1 MENRL
6 KPEDLE
12 RTYGVPFVE
21 LSKFSLNP
29 TLIKMFDE
37 HTLRKLKFIPLFKS
51 GNTLVVAMVNPSDV
65 KTIDEIA
72 RMTNME
78 IEPMVCDERELH
90 NVLNSI
96 FTGSQPTTTPVAKP
110 SSGSDHFTVVDI
122 KGKATDDVE
131 KIIAD
136 ELESKYG
143 VPFVRLSDF
152 MIEPSLVK
160 MFSEDTLRRL
170 KFIPLFKSDN
180 VLTIAMVNPLDIK
193 AIDEIRRLA
202 NMDIETMVCEE
213 EDLEQTLNTI
223 FSPIKSESRWRYI
236 SADEL
241 KKQIEEE
248 PTISE
253 KIEVKPEPL
262 PQQVLPEVIAEDA
275 EVIRYINDLLTRA
288 VRERASDLHIEHTQD
303 GLAIRIRVDGILHPM
318 QQPPSH
324 IRNAIIP
331 RIKVMSNLNIA
342 EHRIPQDGRCSFV
355 VDGKEIDLR
364 VSTLPTIYGESA
376 VIRILDKSIGL
387 LSTEELGLS
396 PNELKLFEKLLSIP
410 YGMILVT
417 GPTGSGKTTTL
428 YAILRRLISTEKNIV
443 TIEDPVE
450 YRIPGIRQTQVN
462 IRAGYTFANGLR
474 AILRQDP
481 DIVMVGEIRDKETA
495 NIAVHAALTGH
506 LVLSTLH
513 TNDAPGALPRLIDM
527 GVEPFLVA
535 SSVVGVIA
543 QRLVR
548 KICPRCREP
557 FTPTPELIKA
567 ENLPDNVTLY
577 RGKGCNYCRRTG
589 YRGRTGIFQI
599 MLVDDKIRNLVV
611 SKAPAS
617 EIERAAAAN
626 GMLSLRESGM
636 QKVLEGIT
644 TLEEVL
650 RVTQ

>member
-1 MENRL
+1 
-6 KPEDLE
+6 
-12 RTYGVPFVE
+12 
-21 LSKFSLNP
+21 
-29 TLIKMFDE
+29 
-37 HTLRKLKFIPLFKS
+37 
-51 GNTLVVAMVNPSDV
+51 
-65 KTIDEIA
+65 
-72 RMTNME
+72 
-78 IEPMVCDERELH
+78 
-90 NVLNSI
+90 
-96 FTGSQPTTTPVAKP
+96 
-110 SSGSDHFTVVDI
+110 
-122 KGKATDDVE
+122 
-131 KIIAD
+131 
-136 ELESKYG
+136 
-143 VPFVRLSDF
+143 
-152 MIEPSLVK
+152 
-160 MFSEDTLRRL
+160 
-170 KFIPLFKSDN
+170 
-180 VLTIAMVNPLDIK
+180 
-193 AIDEIRRLA
+193 
-202 NMDIETMVCEE
+202 
-213 EDLEQTLNTI
+213 
-223 FSPIKSESRWRYI
+223 
-236 SADEL
+236 
-241 KKQIEEE
+241 
-248 PTISE
+248 
-253 KIEVKPEPL
+253 
-262 PQQVLPEVIAEDA
+262 
-275 EVIRYINDLLTRA
+275 
-288 VRERASDLHIEHTQD
+288 
-303 GLAIRIRVDGILHPM
+303 
-318 QQPPSH
+318 
-324 IRNAIIP
+324 
-331 RIKVMSNLNIA
+331 MSNLNIA

-355 VDGKEIDLR
+355 VDGKEVDLR

-387 LSTEELGLS
+387 LSIEELGLS
-396 PNELKLFEKLLSIP
+396 ANELKLFEKLLSIP

-557 FTPTPELIKA
+557 FTPSPELIKA
-567 ENLPDNVTLY
+567 EKLPANVTLY

-636 QKVLEGIT
+636 QKVFDGTT